1 MIDEMRNTG
10 GQGFYQE
17 NATLEPKGLVERVK
31 GILMSPKTEWAVI
44 AAERPDTGRILT
56 GYVLPLALIPAI
68 GSFLGYG
75 IMGTRH
81 SGIAVSMGIAYAL
94 IAYISSV
101 LSVLIGAAVVNALAG
116 TFDSRSDFGRSVQ
129 LVAYA
134 GTPSWVAGILNIFP
148 FLSIFVALAAAVYG
162 IYLFYLGMPH
172 VMQTPQ
178 QKVVGYMILSAVVL
192 FVAYMVIAL
201 ILTPIILMIFGLSLM
216 TGAVVS

>member
-1 MIDEMRNTG
+1 MIDETQNTG
-10 GQGFYQE
+10 GHGLYQE
-17 NATLEPKGLVERVK
+17 SANLEPKGLVERVK
-31 GILMSPKTEWAVI
+31 GILLSPKTEWGVV
-44 AAERPDTGRILT
+44 AAERADTGKILT

-75 IMGTRH
+75 VIGTRYT
-81 SGIAVSMGIAYAL
+81 GMAISMGIAYAL

-101 LSVLIGAAVVNALAG
+101 LSVLIGAAVVNALAA
-116 TFDSRSDFGRSVQ
+116 TFNSRNDFGRAVQ

-134 GTPSWVAGILNIFP
+134 STPSWVAGIFNIFP
-148 FLSIFVALAAAVYG
+148 FLSLLIMLVAAVYG

-178 QKVVGYMILSAVVL
+178 EKVVGYMILAAVVL
-192 FVAYMVIAL
+192 IVAYMVIGL
-201 ILTPIILMIFGLSLM
+201 ILTPVILAIFGLSLL